1 MTTLNL
7 RGNSIGDEGA
17 IAIAEALK
25 VNAVLT
31 NLDLSLNKIGDDAK
45 AIAEALKVNA
55 VLTTLNLGWNSIGVK
70 GAKAIAKALKVTA
83 ELKNLRKASA
93 RFHRTLSISCWAV
106 CARKKCSP
114 CGIPD
119 IRGLSCSYS
128 CQNIDDAKGA
138 LGVTLQVIAEPELA
152 IVL

>member
-1 MTTLNL
+1 M
-7 RGNSIGDEGA
+7 
-17 IAIAEALK
+17 
-25 VNAVLT
+25 
-31 NLDLSLNKIGDDAK
+31 DLSCICRLCEHCEHVR
-45 AIAEALKVNA
+45 IAALCSEKLFPNLEATLK
-55 VLTTLNLGWNSIGVK
+55 GVFNR
-70 GAKAIAKALKVTA
+70 

-93 RFHRTLSISCWAV
+93 RFHRTLSISCRAV
-106 CARKKCSP
+106 CAREKCSP